1 MLAVSLLLAAPFSG
15 LLGGLLP
22 LDAHTRAQWPPA
34 GAWRLPVGDPYAIS
48 NDRPVE
54 PGPFFVLRGVEWDGD
69 RAAHQGADIG
79 CGRAGDLVRAAAA
92 GIVVRAADHGEY
104 GGYGTHVVV
113 AHRLEDGVLAYS
125 VYAHLR
131 LASLRVRAG
140 QRVQAGQ
147 VMARVGATGRVTAP
161 HLHFEVRVAHDPGE
175 RWELTQVEDP
185 LAFVE
190 ERLPTHRGDTT
201 GVECYLEWGE
211 NAGLLGN
218 GARGD
223 DALTHETWWRM
234 IAAAMRGPVLD
245 PGLDAGTLHRALAD
259 ARVLATKDG
268 GPPGGLP
275 AAWPEVARDLGRMRA
290 LGVRTGPAPLRR
302 APHRELC
309 ESVLGSAAPAS
320 RTAALSA
327 RAGRPTVAEAVVL
340 IADLGGPRPEPPKP
354 KPVVKRPPVRRRV
367 SAKPAAPVR
376 APHAADSAGARPVA
390 PDTSAH
396 RP

>member
-1 MLAVSLLLAAPFSG
+1 MLAVSFLLAAPFSG

-48 NDRPVE
+48 SERPAE

-79 CGRAGDLVRAAAA
+79 CGRAGDPVRAAAA

-113 AHRLEDGVLAYS
+113 AHRLADGVLAYS

-131 LASLRVRAG
+131 MASLRVRAG

-147 VMARVGATGRVTAP
+147 VVARVGATGRVTAP
-161 HLHFEVRVAHDPGE
+161 HLHFEVRIARDPGE

-211 NAGLLGN
+211 NAGLLGS
-218 GARGD
+218 GARAD
-223 DALTHETWWRM
+223 DALTRETWWRM
-234 IAAAMRGPVLD
+234 LAAAVRGPVLD
-245 PGLDAGTLHRALAD
+245 PGLDAGTLHRALVD
-259 ARVLATKDG
+259 ARVLAREG
-268 GPPGGLP
+268 GPSGGTP
-275 AAWPEVARDLGRMRA
+275 ATWSEVARDVGRLRA
-290 LGVRTGPAPLRR
+290 LGVRTGHAPLRR
-302 APHRELC
+302 APHRTLC
-309 ESVLGSAAPAS
+309 ESQLGSPAPAS
-320 RTAALSA
+320 RTAALTA
-327 RAGRPTVAEAVVL
+327 RSGRPTVADGVVL

-354 KPVVKRPPVRRRV
+354 KPAVKRPLARRRP
-367 SAKPAAPVR
+367 SGAPAAPGG
-376 APHAADSAGARPVA
+376 APHAADSAAASPVA
-390 PDTSAH
+390 PDTVAH
-396 RP
+396 RR